1 MALEI
6 YDVLDGYLI
15 GSASRRKI
23 HVPDCR
29 TIQGVSLG
37 SIVVFKSIEHG
48 KKGGYTPCGFCKGDP
63 MTAAL
68 KGFSVRGAG

>member
-15 GSASRRKI
+15 GSASQRKI
-23 HVPDCR
+23 HVPDCK
-29 TIQGVSLG
+29 TIQRVPLD

>member
-15 GSASRRKI
+15 GSASQSKI
-23 HVPDCR
+23 HVPDCEK
-29 TIQGVSLG
+29 IQVVPLG

-48 KKGGYTPCGFCKGDP
+48 KKGGYTPCGFCKADRT
-63 MTAAL
+63 TAAL
-68 KGFSVRGAG
+68 KGVSVRGAG